1 VKDDLE
7 PWDAETSA
15 LLEAGRELVEPAADA
30 RARVEKRL
38 DLALSDAASAASAKD
53 APKRSTE
60 SRRVVY
66 LAVAMAAGV
75 VLGAGLH
82 AILRPAPR
90 GTVARGG
97 PPVHPAPPANPVPPS
112 TKVLGGYAAL
122 GSSDRTLLDEAAA
135 KLMAGDAKAALAAL
149 DEHARTHPT
158 TAFAEL
164 REALY
169 VEALARAGRT
179 AEARDRGSRFFAS
192 YPASLLGPAVS
203 DALGRISDD

>member
-1 VKDDLE
+1 MKDDLE